1 MMKIKF
7 DNQYLVMLAEFAAKQ
22 DIRHHIN
29 GFHVKPHPESGVILT
44 ATDGHCLVT
53 IHDINGFADGNYIFP
68 ISKGLLAASK
78 LKRLCG
84 LSVVNV
90 LIVDGVAMVTAI
102 SELDDVNSVN
112 DIDNRNLVAYLEFI
126 TPIEGKYPNA
136 GRLFKSLPRKKATP
150 VIALNPSLLAKL
162 TKLKVNQ
169 HSGAEFHIFS
179 KDNAI
184 AAVMGQSR
192 EIVAMFM
199 PIRIDVTINALPEF
213 TKYCGERPAPAK
225 AATQTT
231 SPEPEQSSAA

>member
-1 MMKIKF
+1 MKIKF

-22 DIRHHIN
+22 DIHYYLN
-29 GFHVKPHPESGVILT
+29 GFHVKPHPVKGVILT

-53 IHDINGFADGNYIFP
+53 IHDKDGFADGNYIFP

-84 LSVVNV
+84 LDIINV

-102 SELDDVNSVN
+102 SELDEVNSVN

-126 TPIEGKYPNA
+126 TPIEGKYPNT

-169 HSGAEFHIFS
+169 HSGAEFHFFS

-199 PIRIDVTINALPEF
+199 PIRLDVTINALPEF
-213 TKYCGERPAPAK
+213 TKHCGERPAPAE
-225 AATQTT
+225 AATEST
-231 SPEPEQSSAA
+231 STAPAQASAA

>member
-22 DIRHHIN
+22 DIRYYLN
-29 GFHVKPHPESGVILT
+29 GFHVKPHPEKGVILT
-44 ATDGHCLVT
+44 ASNGHCLVT
-53 IHDINGFADGNYIFP
+53 IHDKNGFADGNYIFP

-84 LSVVNV
+84 LEISNV

-112 DIDNRNLVAYLEFI
+112 DVENRNLVSYLEFI
-126 TPIEGKYPNA
+126 TPIDGKYPNV
-136 GRLFKSLPRKKATP
+136 GRFFKSLPRKKATP
-150 VIALNPSLLAKL
+150 VIPLDPSLLAKL

-169 HSGAEFHIFS
+169 HSGANFHFYS
-179 KDNAI
+179 QTNAV
-184 AAVMGQSR
+184 AAVMGR
-192 EIVAMFM
+192 ENEIVAMIM
-199 PIRIDVTINALPEF
+199 PMRFDVINALPEF
-213 TKYCGERPAPAK
+213 TKLSGELSAPAEST
-225 AATQTT
+225 TQTT